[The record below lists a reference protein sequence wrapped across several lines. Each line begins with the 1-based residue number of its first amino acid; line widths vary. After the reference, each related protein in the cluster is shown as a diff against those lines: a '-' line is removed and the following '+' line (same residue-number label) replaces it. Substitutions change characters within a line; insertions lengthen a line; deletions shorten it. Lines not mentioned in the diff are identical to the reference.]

1 MKNRKY
7 IWQDTAR
14 LKNGFASFQLDLRKV
29 GGGRTF
35 YETMKEAEKVLNKFL
50 DLNKKA
56 LQESDTWTIKDLLG
70 SFPKNDAKSQNLF
83 TNVEWDECIKNNKP
97 KRNFLFDEY
106 KRMKKGSPLPQYFIE
121 HEAAFD
127 AILKIDIG
135 SKLVGD
141 FLVNDLTAEH
151 CKTFIIPTL
160 QNSGKKGK
168 RSYKTIIGFRSR
180 FNKLMQHAKVC
191 GCIRENPMAGIKI
204 DRPVDEDLETKA
216 KEKLST
222 DFIHEI
228 EVALPKAITLVFKFA
243 CSTGLRAGELRAL
256 TWDDIDFKTF
266 EVSVN
271 KSAKVMV
278 KGGVGRVK
286 TRTSNRLVPIPPYVV
301 RELKELH
308 MKKGRPAGTD
318 LVFGT
323 KHNTMVTKTYWRE
336 HLQATVKKITDKHLV
351 WHDLRHYYASKMLE
365 FYGNDVWTVSN
376 LMGHSEVSITQKTYG
391 HWLVDKSKKEKLRN
405 DIAQINF

>member
-1 MKNRKY
+1 MKNKKY
-7 IWQDTAR
+7 IWQDNTR
-14 LKNGFASFQLDLRKV
+14 LKKGFASFQLDLRKV
-29 GGGRTF
+29 GGIRTF
-35 YETMKEAEKVLNKFL
+35 FETRLEAEKVLNKFL

-56 LQESDTWTIKDLLG
+56 FQESDTWTIRDLLG
-70 SFPKNDAKSQNLF
+70 PFPNNDAKSQNLF
-83 TNVEWDECIKNNKP
+83 TNTKWDQCIKNNTP
-97 KRNFLFDEY
+97 ERHFLFDEY

-121 HEAAFD
+121 HEAAFES
-127 AILKIDIG
+127 ILQIKIG
-135 SKLVGD
+135 SKSVGD
-141 FLVNDLTAEH
+141 FLVSDLKAEH

-191 GCIRENPMAGIKI
+191 DCIRENPMAGIKI

-222 DFIHEI
+222 DFIHEL
-228 EVALPKAITLVFKFA
+228 EQHLPKSVVLAYKFA
-243 CSTGLRAGELRAL
+243 CATGLRAGEQRAL
-256 TWDDIDFKTF
+256 TWDDIDFKSF
-266 EVSVN
+266 ELSVN

-278 KGGVGRVK
+278 EGGVGRVK
-286 TRTSNRLVPIPPYVV
+286 TRTSNRIVPIAPHVMKD
-301 RELKELH
+301 LKELH
-308 MKKGRPAGTD
+308 MKKGRPDGTD

-323 KHNTMVTKTYWRE
+323 KYNTMVTKTYWRE

-365 FYGNDVWTVSN
+365 FYGNDLWTVSN
-376 LMGHSEVSITQKTYG
+376 LMGHSDISITQKTYG
-391 HWLVDKSKKEKLRN
+391 HWMQDLAKKQKLKN
-405 DIAQINF
+405 DMAQINF